1 MAKSEPNLNV
11 NSISRISSGTII
23 KGEILSP
30 YDIRIDGTFE
40 GKVQTKGRVVVGE
53 TAFVKGDIICEN
65 IDLWG
70 KVDGNL
76 FVKDTL
82 SLMEKVVFDSAFMFA
97 YSERPG
103 TLASRKYP
111 DDIPYELKTQRLN
124 EIIALQGRMSLKS
137 NEKEIG
143 KTLKVLVEGPSKK
156 NPEELCGRASS
167 NKMCVFPSRGEKAG
181 DYCTVEVVSVTS
193 ATLICT
199 RID

>member
-53 TAFVKGDIICEN
+53 TAFIKGDIICEN

-70 KVDGNL
+70 KVEGNL

-82 SLMEKVVFDSAFMFA
+82 SLMEGCSVNGNLNVKRLAVELGSIFNGNCRMITEAEFGKVAG
-97 YSERPG
+97 E
-103 TLASRKYP
+103 
-111 DDIPYELKTQRLN
+111 E
-124 EIIALQGRMSLKS
+124 E
-137 NEKEIG
+137 
-143 KTLKVLVEGPSKK
+143 SK
-156 NPEELCGRASS
+156 
-167 NKMCVFPSRGEKAG
+167 
-181 DYCTVEVVSVTS
+181 
-193 ATLICT
+193 
-199 RID
+199 